1 MAGQDRSAKDKQ
13 MASNLR
19 ENKVERTT
27 GICCICYKTIGND
40 SAAFNHYS
48 AHSRGASDGKK

>member
-19 ENKVERTT
+19 EQKVERTT

-40 SAAFNHYS
+40 SAAYNHYT
-48 AHSRGASDGKK
+48 AHSRGAEAK